1 MGFYHPQ
8 CPPVRPHGM
17 RPSCPGPCAPL
28 GVPQRASPT
37 EDVER
42 RHAQAAGKRRRLP
55 KDASTTKQS
64 CGGRLA
70 YQIWSF
76 PGTKDTRCI
85 PNTTTPYDIPRTRR
99 QLAARQLRILI
110 CTCCRFFFQRGGVW
124 GHVPTFLLT
133 RNYRFARHAPKLNL
147 LYSTHWLHIDVNP

>member
-110 CTCCRFFFQRGGVW
+110 CTCRFFF
-124 GHVPTFLLT
+124 PTWRRLGSRTYFSIDQ
-133 RNYRFARHAPKLNL
+133 KLSL
-147 LYSTHWLHIDVNP
+147 RETCSEVESLV

>member
-110 CTCCRFFFQRGGVW
+110 CTCCRFFF
-124 GHVPTFLLT
+124 PTWRRLGSRTYFSIDQ
-133 RNYRFARHAPKLNL
+133 KLSL
-147 LYSTHWLHIDVNP
+147 RETCSEVESLV